1 MANLDDAPDDFT
13 TGEISAPDVDAPVTA
28 IIDNGSG
35 YIKAGTSVDDH
46 PSAVFPTLV
55 GRPRRRFIDLYTK
68 DAPEGIPEEGTVFVG
83 EEAIANRHHLSFTY
97 PIDHGHID
105 NWVDMEEVWNKTYS
119 LLGLEA
125 SEHPVLVTEPPLC
138 SLRHREK
145 MAEMFFE
152 VYNVPELNISVTGL
166 MAIYGTGRT
175 TGFVLDIGEGITQC
189 VPVFDGYL
197 EKASVKRSD
206 FGGQE
211 LQMYLQKILCD
222 MGYPMTTRDDYEHVR
237 VIKETLCFCSSNPAE
252 DQLRDDL
259 EKTYHLPDGL
269 TLRDGC
275 TTKITLGPE
284 RFYPPEA
291 LFNPQLCGRDNPS
304 LIDLVW
310 SSIMACPIENRKS
323 LIGSV
328 VLSGSSS
335 LFPGFPERLEQELKN
350 TAPPQARPHVHVLSH
365 PSRGSL
371 VWQGARLYCQPSIRP
386 MQDHLWVSHQEW
398 EEVGMKIVARKAA
411 LKITS

>member
-1 MANLDDAPDDFT
+1 MAEYETEELATGGTPGDGAGFYDAPP
-13 TGEISAPDVDAPVTA
+13 AV

-35 YIKAGTSVDDH
+35 YMKAGLASQEE
-46 PSAVFPTLV
+46 PSAVFPTIV
-55 GRPRRRFIDLYTK
+55 GRPRRRFVDLYAAK
-68 DAPEGIPEEGTVFVG
+68 GDGDSSGAVFVG

-105 NWVDMEEVWNKTYS
+105 NWVDMEEVWNATYNM
-119 LLGLEA
+119 LGVQPN
-125 SEHPVLVTEPPLC
+125 EHAVLVTEPPLC
-138 SLRHREK
+138 SQRHREK

-152 VYNVPELNISVTGL
+152 TYGAPEMNISVTGL
-166 MAIYGTGRT
+166 MAIYGTGRA

-237 VIKETLCFCSSNPAE
+237 VIKETLCFCSLNPSE
-252 DQLRDDL
+252 DQNRDDL

-269 TLRDGC
+269 TLRDGI
-275 TTKITLGPE
+275 TTEITLGPE

-291 LFNPQLCGRDNPS
+291 LFNPQLCGRDSPS
-304 LIDLVW
+304 LIELVW
-310 SSIMACPIENRKS
+310 SSIMACPIESRKS
-323 LIGSV
+323 LIGSI
-328 VLSGSSS
+328 VLSGGSSM
-335 LFPGFPERLEQELKN
+335 FPGFPERLEQELKN

-371 VWQGARLYCQPSIRP
+371 VWQGARLYCQPEMRP
-386 MQDHLWVSHQEW
+386 LQDHIWITRQEW
-398 EEVGMKIVARKAA
+398 EEIGMKIVAKKAA
-411 LKITS
+411 FRITS

>member
-1 MANLDDAPDDFT
+1 MMDFNNEEILPSSSAGVEDA
-13 TGEISAPDVDAPVTA
+13 DAYLNSPPTVV
-28 IIDNGSG
+28 IDNGSG
-35 YIKAGTSVDDH
+35 YMKAGLSSDEQPSV
-46 PSAVFPTLV
+46 VFPTIV
-55 GRPRRRFIDLYTK
+55 GRPRRRFAELYAK
-68 DAPEGIPEEGTVFVG
+68 GDGADGSSAVFVG

-119 LLGLEA
+119 MLGVQP
-125 SEHPVLVTEPPLC
+125 SEHALLVTEPPLC

-152 VYNVPELNISVTGL
+152 TYNAPELNISVTGL

-237 VIKETLCFCSSNPAE
+237 VIKETLCFCSLNPAE
-252 DQLRDDL
+252 DQNREDL

-269 TLRDGC
+269 TLRDGV
-275 TTKITLGPE
+275 TTKVL
-284 RFYPPEA
+284 PPEA

-310 SSIMACPIENRKS
+310 SSIMACPIESRKS
-323 LIGSV
+323 LVGSI
-328 VLSGSSS
+328 VLSGGSSM
-335 LFPGFPERLEQELKN
+335 FPGFPERLEQELKN
-350 TAPPQARPHVHVLSH
+350 TSPPQARPHVHVLSH

-371 VWQGARLYCQPSIRP
+371 VWQGARLYCQPAMRP
-386 MQDHLWVSHQEW
+386 MQDHLWISRQEW
-398 EEVGMKIVARKAA
+398 DEIGMKIVAKKAA
-411 LKITS
+411 LRITS